1 MKLTLYITCLFVFL
15 CNGMFAQ
22 IISVTPSNDAESL
35 INTNLL
41 SGNGI
46 VICNPNSPKN
56 ASVSGESFS
65 SYGSFERRA
74 NNFPLANGIFL
85 TTGNADEAGNSS
97 VDELN
102 SGSTSWLGDSELEA
116 QLGISNTVNATVL
129 EFDFVALTETIS
141 FDYVL
146 ASQEYEKDHTICDY
160 ADGFAILIQ
169 KEGETVFKNIAV
181 IPNTNTS
188 VSTKEINGTSC
199 SNYIEYYEN
208 TVSQIES
215 TNFDGRTKTL
225 TATHTIE
232 PYKKYKIKF
241 IVADQKDVN
250 FDTAVFIKQ
259 SEVNIDVDLGNN
271 ISTCSDVELTPNL
284 YSNLDV
290 DLTNLNS
297 FDKEVVYTWYKDGAY
312 ISSNPTFTATIAGN
326 YSVDIKVYEPDCI
339 DGQSATNVFT
349 ISDDITIDYIPNQT
363 IALDPKNANAELE
376 RCSSI
381 TEQFILDEFNNYIKD
396 QIPNNANSYNIKYYR
411 NGNNITEIDI
421 APGNTE
427 TITAIATRTSTACAY
442 TFDFPLSVNKIPNPQ
457 PQIITRCDNDLEFNL
472 EAYSNL
478 FNSGNTT
485 DFTVTYHYTQYQAEQ
500 GSQPIASP
508 YIGNRTQLYV
518 RVINNNTECAGTTT
532 LTLDETESIEL
543 FNASSTVISGCT
555 YTPGGGITTAELDI
569 ATDELLNGQDP
580 NQLIISYFGYEED
593 ATQNINKLQG
603 ANLDAYLD
611 NQPTII
617 FIRVE
622 PLGGGCPAIA
632 KIDIYP
638 TISINFSAIENYA
651 VCGGTSFNLIQIA
664 NDIKSKI
671 QNLTVTFYDGNPS
684 SSTSSEIAQ
693 IADYTIPDLDGDGVE
708 DDSQTIYVKVEDPDC
723 GQISTSFQIF
733 KAPGIIYRDR
743 PFLPLICYND
753 RVIDLKTY
761 KDLIIDNS
769 NEDNIQIQYYL
780 TADNRDL
787 DENELPIDYLDHTD
801 IINGI
806 LYARVTKIGVTD
818 GILIG
823 NCFDAIDIVI
833 DVVDMPQVHL
843 TYTDFQYCVTNPEL
857 EVTLDFVETELVD
870 IINNDAANAH
880 IAPEAIDIKFYEN
893 LSDAEAGN
901 SNFLDPNVYTT
912 TTKTIYSRVTN
923 KKDTSICPV
932 IDPINIAVFL
942 QPEFNKTEFFECD
955 IEVVPV
961 RNIDLYQL
969 FNHYIASE
977 IEVTFYDA
985 DDNPYTI
992 NSEISVPYDQTITI
1006 YAIARNKNN
1015 TLCDNPVKQAI
1026 TLRTGQ
1032 TPAPIPFD
1040 LSVCVV
1046 PGQAYTEIN
1055 LDDVEAELESLTGVP
1070 LVVSFYEN
1078 KAEAEASL
1086 NSFILKTNSYQISAN
1101 QAKHN
1106 LFVQIKNPGTECYI
1120 VQTLLIKINDTPN
1133 FKSSSIASVCS
1144 PDYVGNNMLFNLEE
1158 TTLDLTLKTG
1168 YNAPVIYF
1176 FEDIDDANSLNISN
1190 QITNSL
1196 EADQT
1201 YVKPVG
1207 INTIYVVAKDPDTDC
1222 FEVRALDLVVNYP
1235 SPTKDLT
1242 DFEFCDDGSGTL
1254 FLKEIDNRLVYDLNS
1269 SEITYYKTD
1278 ADADAATNPLSDI
1291 YNYKTPINGTE
1302 IHARVSSIATGCYII
1317 KPITLQPNSNGT
1329 ALNLTAN
1336 ASFFQNSNT
1345 ITVDVIGGTG
1355 NYVYSLDHGDFQ
1367 TSNIFTD
1374 VNIGSHTV
1382 FVSNDLGCSE
1392 GITTVTVVD
1401 IPKFFTP
1408 NQDGYNDT
1416 WHIIGI
1422 EDLAEAEVQIFNRF
1436 GKLLAVLNKNN
1447 NPTFEDGW
1455 NGLSNGAPMP
1465 TDDYWYV
1472 ARIKN
1477 GTEDFERSGHFT
1489 LKR

>member
-1 MKLTLYITCLFVFL
+1 MYSQTDADLL
-15 CNGMFAQ
+15 
-22 IISVTPSNDAESL
+22 SVTPSNNAESL

-46 VICNPNSPKN
+46 VICDPSSPKN

-65 SYGSFERRA
+65 SYGAFERRA
-74 NNFPLANGIFL
+74 NNFPFTNGIFL
-85 TTGNADEAGNSS
+85 STGNASEAGNS
-97 VDELN
+97 VVEALN
-102 SGSTSWLGDSELEA
+102 SGSTSWEGDSELEA
-116 QLGISNTVNATVL
+116 QLGISNTYNATVL

-146 ASQEYEKDHTICDY
+146 ASHEYEKNHTICNY

-169 KEGETVFKNIAV
+169 KEGETSFQNMAV
-181 IPNTNTS
+181 IPDTNTN
-188 VSTKEINGTSC
+188 VSTKEINGTAC
-199 SNYIEYYEN
+199 SNHIEYYEN
-208 TVSQIES
+208 TVSQLES
-215 TNFDGRTKTL
+215 TNFYGRTKTL
-225 TATHTIE
+225 TASHTIE
-232 PYKKYKIKF
+232 PYTKYKIKF

-259 SEVNIDVDLGNN
+259 SEVNIDVDLGDN

-284 YSNLDV
+284 NSNDTV
-290 DLTNLNS
+290 NTANLTGLT
-297 FDKEVVYTWYKDGAY
+297 YTWYKDGVNV
-312 ISSNPTFTATIAGN
+312 SNASTYTATTAGN
-326 YSVDIKVYEPDCI
+326 YKVEVKVYEPDCLNGRSNI
-339 DGQSATNVFT
+339 NVFT
-349 ISDDITIDYIPNQT
+349 ISDDITIDYIPNT
-363 IALDPKNANAELE
+363 SIALGLQDEFE

-381 TEQFILDEFNNYIKD
+381 TEQFILDEFNNYIKA
-396 QIPNNANSYNIKYYR
+396 QIPNNANSYSIKYYR
-411 NGNNITEIDI
+411 NGNNIRDIDI

-427 TITAIATRTSTACAY
+427 TITAIATRSSTACAY
-442 TFDFPLSVNKIPNPQ
+442 TFTFPLSVNEIPNPQ
-457 PQIITRCDNDLEFNL
+457 PQTITRCDNDLEFNL
-472 EAYSNL
+472 ASYNNL
-478 FNSGNTT
+478 FNSGNAT

-500 GSQPIASP
+500 GSQPISSP
-508 YIGNRTQLYV
+508 YVGSRTQLYV
-518 RVINNNTECAGTTT
+518 RVTSNSTSCAGTTT
-532 LTLDETESIEL
+532 LTLDETDSIEL
-543 FNASSTVISGCT
+543 YNASSTVISGCT
-555 YTPGGGITTAELDI
+555 STPGGGITTAELDI
-569 ATDELLNGQDP
+569 ATDELLNGQDRS
-580 NQLIISYFGYEED
+580 QLIISYFKYEQD
-593 ATQNINKLQG
+593 ATDNINKLEG

-611 NQPTII
+611 NEPTII

-632 KIDIYP
+632 HIDIYP
-638 TISINFSAIENYA
+638 TISLNFSAIENYA
-651 VCGGTSFNLIQIA
+651 VCGGNSFNLIQIA

-684 SSTSSEIAQ
+684 SSTSSVIAQ
-693 IADYTIPDLDGDGVE
+693 IADYTIPDLNGDGIE

-723 GQISTSFQIF
+723 GQISTNFEIF
-733 KAPGIIYRDR
+733 KAPGIVYRDR
-743 PFLPLICYND
+743 PFIPLICYND

-769 NEDNIQIQYYL
+769 NDDSIEIQYYL
-780 TADNRDL
+780 TEENRDL

-833 DVVDMPQVHL
+833 DVVDMPQVNL

-857 EVTLDFVETELVD
+857 EVTLDLVEAELTD
-870 IINNDAANAH
+870 IINNDTVNSH
-880 IAPEAIDIKFYEN
+880 IAAQDIDIKFYEN

-912 TTKTIYSRVTN
+912 TTNTIYSRVTN
-923 KKDTSICPV
+923 KRDISICPV

-942 QPEFNKTEFFECD
+942 QPEFNKIDFFECD

-961 RNIDLYQL
+961 RNIHLDQL

-977 IEVTFYDA
+977 IEVTFYDG
-985 DDNPYTI
+985 DNNPYTI
-992 NSEISVPYDQTITI
+992 NSQISVPYNETITI

-1015 TLCDNPVKQAI
+1015 TLCDNPVRQAI
-1026 TLRTGQ
+1026 TLRTGE

-1040 LSVCVV
+1040 LSVCVI
-1046 PGQAYTEIN
+1046 PGQTYTEIN
-1055 LDDVEAELESLTGVP
+1055 LDNIEAELESLTGVS
-1070 LVVSFYEN
+1070 LDVSFYEN
-1078 KAEAEASL
+1078 EAEAEASL
-1086 NSFILKTNSYQISAN
+1086 NTFILNTNAYQIPTTPSR
-1101 QAKHN
+1101 HN
-1106 LFVQIKNPGTECYI
+1106 LFVQIKNPGTECFI
-1120 VQTLLIKINDTPN
+1120 VQTLLIRINNTPN
-1133 FKSSSIASVCS
+1133 FTSAYIEPMCAT
-1144 PDYVGNNMLFNLEE
+1144 DYIGDNIVFNLQN
-1158 TTLDLTLKTG
+1158 TVTDITYKTG
-1168 YNAPVIYF
+1168 YNAPLIYF
-1176 FEDIDDANSLNISN
+1176 FEDIDDAYSLNISN

-1196 EADQT
+1196 EPDQI
-1201 YVKPVG
+1201 YVKPV
-1207 INTIYVVAKDPDTDC
+1207 NVDTIYVVAKDPDTDC
-1222 FEVRALDLVVNYP
+1222 FEVQTLALVVNYP
-1235 SPTKDLT
+1235 PDTKDLT

-1269 SEITYYKTD
+1269 SNITYHKTQ
-1278 ADADAATNPLSDI
+1278 ADATSGTNPLSDI
-1291 YNYKTPINGTE
+1291 YDYTTPINGTE
-1302 IHARVSSIATGCYII
+1302 IHARISSIATGCYFT

-1329 ALNLTAN
+1329 ALNVTAS
-1336 ASFFQNSNT
+1336 ASFFQNTNT
-1345 ITVDVIGGTG
+1345 ITVDVLGGTG

-1374 VNIGSHTV
+1374 VTIGSHTV

-1392 GITTVTVVD
+1392 GVTTVTVVD

-1422 EDLAEAEVQIFNRF
+1422 ENLAEVEVQIFDRF
-1436 GKLLAVLNKNN
+1436 GKLLTVLNKNN

-1455 NGLSNGAPMP
+1455 NGSFNGAPMP

-1472 ARIKN
+1472 ARINN
-1477 GTEDFERSGHFT
+1477 GTQDFERSGHFT